1 MILIDK
7 CINRIIWLINALK
20 EHNKLTNQD
29 ISFKMGEK
37 VFMLNKNFQKYFY
50 SFNLYLKL
58 FNRFEKGFNYLLK
71 SKKLNKHSLANLK
84 NTYLNRA
91 AIYFKEAGQYLKLS
105 KNEIGVPSKNFYF
118 LYSSMKS
125 ISATLMALENDSINL
140 INDLY

>member
-7 CINRIIWLINALK
+7 YINRIIWLINALK

-140 INDLY
+140 INNLY

>member
-140 INDLY
+140 INNLY